1 MINLSESLV
10 PLNQKIQNSQ
20 KQTVQ
25 VLQKLTEIVET
36 NDNYFHTDITL
47 PVGILHQPNHVW
59 LSCKWTIVVGNMYK
73 CNNCNLF
80 LTTTTTATTIKNM
93 F

>member
-1 MINLSESLV
+1 MKNLSESLV

-36 NDNYFHTDITL
+36 NDNYFHTYITL
-47 PVGILHQPNHVW
+47 PVGILHPPNHV
-59 LSCKWTIVVGNMYK
+59 
-73 CNNCNLF
+73 
-80 LTTTTTATTIKNM
+80 
-93 F
+93 